1 MPLQQIRIKE
11 NKQKTLRQQL
21 QEFVEL
27 NKKKVVFGSIIF
39 VLLILTAFLG
49 LSYLTL
55 LKETNNDNQQN
66 AQVAGTLVEK
76 VARLTVI
83 PEGDPTI
90 ATVEDIETLET
101 ESPLI
106 YKDAQNGDIVLI
118 YSKKMYIYRESED
131 KIINIVPIANETK

>member
-101 ESPLI
+101 ESPSI

-118 YSKKMYIYRESED
+118 YSEKMYIYRESED